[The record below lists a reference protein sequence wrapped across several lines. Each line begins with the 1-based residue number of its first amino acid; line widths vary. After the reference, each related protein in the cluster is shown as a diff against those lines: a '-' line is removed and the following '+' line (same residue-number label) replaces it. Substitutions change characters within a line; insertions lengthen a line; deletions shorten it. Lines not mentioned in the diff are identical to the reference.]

1 MTHSTTAEEI
11 EQCLLEQRNE
21 AQAKHLMRFFK
32 TNPGEYGAGDKF
44 IGLKAPQTRAIVK
57 LAKGTVSLKEIEKL
71 LYSKWHEVRLS
82 GFLLLVEEMI
92 LAIPK
97 KKDKDAEKKALKR
110 DEIAHFYL
118 SHARQANN
126 WDLVDMSCPKILGI
140 WLVYAPEN
148 IKILE
153 RLAVSDNLWEQ
164 RIAMVSNWMLIRHNI
179 IEPTITIATKL
190 LHHPHDLIHKA
201 VGWML
206 REMGKRD
213 IEALNDYLEAHHSDM
228 SRTTLRYAIE
238 KLPENKRQFWLRP
251 CPTRNVNSRV
261 AETSEFGLAGE
272 GAYRA
277 KRLRQKVKIAKV
289 LRDHTIGKFPGNRCS
304 PEIFLWYD
312 INWL

>member
-92 LAIPK
+92 RAIPK

-126 WDLVDMSCPKILGI
+126 WDLVDMSCPKILGVF
-140 WLVYAPEN
+140 LLYSPEN
-148 IKILE
+148 IRMLKE
-153 RLAVSDNLWEQ
+153 LADSDNIWQQ
-164 RIAMVSNWMLIRHNI
+164 RIAMVTNWMLIRHDI
-179 IEPTITIATKL
+179 LQPTIEIADKL
-190 LHHPHDLIHKA
+190 LFHSHDLIHKA

-206 REMGKRD
+206 REMGKRNPD
-213 IEALNDYLEAHHSDM
+213 ALMEYLERNYSKM

-238 KLPENKRQFWLRP
+238 KLPENERQYWLKK
-251 CPTRNVNSRV
+251 
-261 AETSEFGLAGE
+261 E
-272 GAYRA
+272 
-277 KRLRQKVKIAKV
+277 K
-289 LRDHTIGKFPGNRCS
+289 
-304 PEIFLWYD
+304 
-312 INWL
+312 